1 MSAKPTSEVPVYID
15 ALHLENFRCFD
26 SLDLSFS
33 HDSHLPGRWTC
44 IAGINGAGKSS
55 ILQAVCLALLGYPAA
70 VELGSERLKR
80 MRKNGA
86 PRASIEAILSTA
98 AGLRIHRRM
107 GIGPGALNR
116 SPLSAFELRGSSLLD
131 GDAYIGAI
139 EPASDELPY
148 VLACY
153 GATRN
158 LSSRTDDRYEGIGI
172 GVRRQMTLFDPL
184 TQLAGAEVLL
194 RDKGE
199 SGVFW
204 KLFEALIRELFDI
217 RLTYDLRPYFSEGG
231 KRKVEAI
238 DLPDGFRASLAW
250 LADLCSTWCEKQG
263 DAARSD
269 VPSDMQAIV
278 LIDEIDLHLHASL
291 QRSLVPRLRKALPK
305 VQWIVTTHSPLVLA
319 NFDRSEIIAL
329 DKDAEGNIRQLD
341 RQILGF
347 TSDQICEWLLETPPS
362 GEAIE
367 EMLEKNGA
375 TGSPT
380 DDEVA
385 QLLGASPTVN
395 DAEARERLERVKGAI
410 ARLKA

>member
-1 MSAKPTSEVPVYID
+1 MSEKPANEVPVYID
-15 ALHLENFRCFD
+15 ALHLESFRCFD
-26 SLDLSFS
+26 SLDLSFN
-33 HDSHLPGRWTC
+33 HDSRLPGRWTC

-70 VELGSERLKR
+70 LDLGSERLKR

-86 PRASIEAILSTA
+86 RKATIEAILTTA
-98 AGLRIHRRM
+98 AGLKIHRRI
-107 GIGPGALNR
+107 GIGAGALR
-116 SPLSAFELRGSSLLD
+116 PLSAFAF
-131 GDAYIGAI
+131 GDAYVGMI
-139 EPASDELPY
+139 ETASDELPY

-158 LSSRTDDRYEGIGI
+158 LSSWTDARYESVGI

-231 KRKVEAI
+231 KQKVEAT

-263 DAARSD
+263 DAAKSD

-329 DKDAEGNIRQLD
+329 DKDAEGNVRQLD

-362 GEAIE
+362 GAAIE

-395 DAEARERLERVKGAI
+395 DLEAHERLERVKGAI